1 MHVHRRHWLV
11 GAAAS
16 LSLAGWTR
24 SLHASAV
31 VGDSPYGPLGAP
43 DANGVALPAG
53 FSARL
58 IAVSQQVVAGTGH
71 LWHGA
76 PDGGAC
82 FATPDGGWVYVSNA
96 ELPRGGAGAVRFDA
110 SGQIADAYTILSGT
124 KVNCAGGPTPWGT
137 WLSCEE
143 FGLGRVWECDPQ
155 QAGQGVVRSAMGRF
169 SHEAV
174 AIDPVSGHAYLTEDA
189 DENSRFYRFRPRTAG
204 DLSAGV
210 LEVALVAAD
219 GAVSWTRVSPLKP
232 YRGADSTAF
241 NRGEGA
247 WYADGVVYF
256 CTTGDNRVWA
266 LHTAEQRLEVVYD
279 AAALGDAA
287 PLKEPDNV
295 TVHAPSGD
303 VFVAEDDDDR
313 QLVLLADAQG
323 TRIAAPFMQLLGHEG
338 SEVTGPAFSPDG
350 SRLYFSSQRG
360 TGGRDFS
367 PGMTFEVSGPF
378 RRR

>member
-1 MHVHRRHWLV
+1 MHFNRRHFLAGSAGFATAGWLRSLQ
-11 GAAAS
+11 AAA
-16 LSLAGWTR
+16 
-24 SLHASAV
+24 V
-31 VGDSPYGPLGAP
+31 VADSPYGPLGTP
-43 DANGVALPAG
+43 DANGVALPEG

-58 IAVSQQVVAGTGH
+58 VAVSGRPVDGSGH
-71 LWHGA
+71 VWHGA

-82 FATPDGGWVYVSNA
+82 FATPEGGWVYVSNA
-96 ELPRGGAGAVRFDA
+96 ELPRGGGAALKFDPAGTLV
-110 SGQIADAYTILSGT
+110 DAYTILSGT

-155 QAGQGVVRSAMGRF
+155 QAGQGIARPAMGRF

-174 AIDPVSGHAYLTEDA
+174 AVDPVSGWAYLTEDA
-189 DENSRFYRFRPRTAG
+189 DETSRFYRFRPRHAG

-210 LEVALVAAD
+210 LEAAWVAAD
-219 GAVSWTRVSPLKP
+219 GEVSWPRVSPLKP
-232 YRGADSTAF
+232 YRGDDSTAF

-256 CTTGDNRVWA
+256 CTTGDDRVWA
-266 LHTAEQRLEVVYD
+266 LHTATDRLAVVYD
-279 AAALGDAA
+279 AVELGAAA

-303 VFVAEDDDDR
+303 IFVAEDNDDR
-313 QLVLLADAQG
+313 QLVLLADDEG

-350 SRLYFSSQRG
+350 TRLYFSSQRG
-360 TGGRDFS
+360 TGGRSFS

-378 RRR
+378 RRA